1 MVVWRRDARLVV
13 DMGKDLKAEFGIL
26 VEHLEPARHLLPA
39 IGFDEVAVAEELLEL
54 QTHLLAA
61 VASAI
66 ALENGAAIRH
76 ELIEVVGH
84 GCLPG
89 HVVALASRIGP
100 ASARAI
106 GVHERAANAVAPSPR
121 GAGRG

>member
-26 VEHLEPARHLLPA
+26 VENLQPARHLVAA
-39 IGFDEVAVAEELLEL
+39 IGLDEVAVAEELLEL

-61 VASAI
+61 LWSAI
-66 ALENGAAIRH
+66 ALENSAAIRH

-84 GCLPG
+84 GCLLG
-89 HVVALASRIGP
+89 RCASFAHQAG
-100 ASARAI
+100 
-106 GVHERAANAVAPSPR
+106 ER
-121 GAGRG
+121 